1 MEDIPD
7 NYDLESVEQLRA
19 ISDELRIRILD
30 TLAHQRMTV
39 TQLGERFGL
48 APARVHYH
56 VRELERVGLVE
67 LVETRENRG
76 ILEKYYRSVAKGTS
90 VPDSLLRSIPT
101 DDSLTAVREFLRI
114 ISQGA
119 LRAFQL
125 GLASGELVSD
135 APLLADITVF
145 LTSDEAKQVTQQ
157 IYDLLKPYTQPRG
170 IEGER
175 ECAAVTLLYAH
186 DARGDAQEAGGEGA
200 DTDTDA
206 QSERKRTEPPSSTA
220 RTGKPRIRTGVV
232 VGSVS
237 YSRRDL
243 ERLVERA
250 ERLSLNVL
258 GQCDFD
264 DDVTADLADLAI
276 ERFRHRGPLHAP
288 AAVREVLKRKQ
299 AGQDTAS
306 GEKGV

>member
-56 VRELERVGLVE
+56 VRELERVGLVK

-90 VPDSLLRSIPT
+90 VPDSLLRSIPA
-101 DDSLTAVREFLRI
+101 DDSLAAMREFLRI

-119 LRAFQL
+119 LRAFQR
-125 GLASGELVSD
+125 GLSSGELVRDVSS
-135 APLLADITVF
+135 LADITVF

-175 ECAAVTLLYAH
+175 ECAAVSLLY
-186 DARGDAQEAGGEGA
+186 ARGDAQETGGEGVDA
-200 DTDTDA
+200 DTDA
-206 QSERKRTEPPSSTA
+206 ESERKRTEPPSPTA
-220 RTGKPRIRTGVV
+220 RSQKPRIRTGVV

-243 ERLVERA
+243 ERLVEHA

>member
-1 MEDIPD
+1 MEGIPD

-30 TLAHQRMTV
+30 TLAYQQLTV

-56 VRELERVGLVE
+56 VRELEKVGLVK
-67 LVETRENRG
+67 LVETRENKG

-90 VPDSLLRSIPT
+90 VPDSLLRSIPV
-101 DDSLTAVREFLRI
+101 DDSVAAMREFMRI
-114 ISQGA
+114 ITGGMV
-119 LRAFQL
+119 RAFQR
-125 GLASGELVSD
+125 GLASGKIEQEIS
-135 APLLADITVF
+135 ALAETTVY
-145 LTSDEAKQVTQQ
+145 LTGDEAKQVTQQ

-170 IEGER
+170 VEGER
-175 ECAAVTLLYAH
+175 ECAAVNLLYVHGEAEEAEEA
-186 DARGDAQEAGGEGA
+186 AREAGSDAGE
-200 DTDTDA
+200 
-206 QSERKRTEPPSSTA
+206 SERRRAAPPAATA
-220 RTGKPRIRTGVV
+220 RTAKPRIRTGVV
-232 VGSVS
+232 VGSIT

-258 GQCDFD
+258 GQIAFED
-264 DDVTADLADLAI
+264 DISADLADLAI
-276 ERFRHRGPLHAP
+276 ARFRHRGSLTAP

-299 AGQDTAS
+299 VEQDKPTEERGA
-306 GEKGV
+306 

>member
-30 TLAHQRMTV
+30 TLAYQRMTV

-90 VPDSLLRSIPT
+90 VPDSLLRSIPV
-101 DDSLTAVREFLRI
+101 DDSIAAMREFMRI
-114 ISQGA
+114 ITGGMV
-119 LRAFQL
+119 RAFQR
-125 GLASGELVSD
+125 GLASGKIEQEIS
-135 APLLADITVF
+135 ALAETTVY
-145 LTSDEAKQVTQQ
+145 LTGDEAKQVTLQV
-157 IYDLLKPYTQPRG
+157 YDLLKPYTQPRG
-170 IEGER
+170 VEGER
-175 ECAAVTLLYAH
+175 ECAAVNLLYV
-186 DARGDAQEAGGEGA
+186 RGEAEEAMQTERAGA
-200 DTDTDA
+200 GDD
-206 QSERKRTEPPSSTA
+206 ERKQAEGPTPASA
-220 RTGKPRIRTGVV
+220 AAKPRIRTAVV
-232 VGSVS
+232 VGAVS

-258 GQCDFD
+258 GQCIFED
-264 DDVTADLADLAI
+264 DISADLADLAI
-276 ERFRHRGPLHAP
+276 ERFRHRGVLSAP
-288 AAVREVLKRKQ
+288 GPVREVLRRKQ
-299 AGQDTAS
+299 GEQRKPQA
-306 GEKGV
+306 EKGA

>member
-30 TLAHQRMTV
+30 TLAYQQMTV

-56 VRELERVGLVE
+56 VRELEKVGLVK

-90 VPDSLLRSIPT
+90 VPDSLLRSIPV
-101 DDSLTAVREFLRI
+101 DDSVAAMREFMRI
-114 ISQGA
+114 VTGGMV
-119 LRAFQL
+119 RAFQR
-125 GLASGELVSD
+125 GLASGKIEQEIS
-135 APLLADITVF
+135 ALAETTVY
-145 LTSDEAKQVTQQ
+145 LTGDEAKQVTLQ
-157 IYDLLKPYTQPRG
+157 IYDLLKPYIQPRG
-170 IEGER
+170 VEGER
-175 ECAAVTLLYAH
+175 ECAAVNLLYVHGEAAEAAEA
-186 DARGDAQEAGGEGA
+186 AREAGSGDE
-200 DTDTDA
+200 
-206 QSERKRTEPPSSTA
+206 SERQRTAPPAATA
-220 RTGKPRIRTGVV
+220 RTAKPRIRTGVV
-232 VGSVS
+232 VGSVT

-258 GQCDFD
+258 GQIAFED
-264 DDVTADLADLAI
+264 DISADLADLAI
-276 ERFRHRGPLHAP
+276 ARFRHRGSLTAP

-299 AGQDTAS
+299 AEQDKPNEER
-306 GEKGV
+306 GG